1 MPHYC
6 YYSNPHS
13 MSTYPSNMDASG
25 VVDNEYAVILNKRI
39 RAYKK
44 KLERIN
50 ALKGKQVLSSSLSQ
64 RIGSG

>member
-1 MPHYC
+1 
-6 YYSNPHS
+6 